1 MDRREHESFYS
12 EKQFRESY
20 QYYLGQIS
28 GSGRILFNTVIIFI
42 CAAMVSL
49 PFIQVN
55 ISVKAPGI
63 IRPVSEKTLISSLI
77 AGKVEKIHCND
88 GDMVFRGQV
97 LITLKR
103 EHLLIDLNHKKHEEM
118 LLLNEITDLEN
129 LLAAKDTE
137 MVSVKYRLEYNNFRS
152 SLKMVEEELNK
163 TTKEKER
170 YKGLH
175 REKYISDQEY
185 DDLVYAELLKKSEF
199 DYLMNSTYNKWQNE
213 LAGLYYTINQLRTAI
228 TRTEKELEYSVIIA
242 PVTGYLEQFTGIY
255 EGSNIQPG
263 IQLAT
268 ISPDT
273 VLIGEIYITPTHIGK
288 IKNGQEIVMIV
299 DAFDYR
305 EWGTLRG
312 IITDIP
318 DDFILINNQPLFK
331 VRCQPDRNFLS
342 LKNGL
347 QGKLK
352 KGMTFQ
358 ARCLVT
364 RKSISQLI
372 LNRIDTRFNPS
383 VSKQEV
389 IIP

>member
-42 CAAMVSL
+42 CAAMVIL

-103 EHLLIDLNHKKHEEM
+103 EHLRIDLNHKKHEEM

-129 LLAAKDTE
+129 LLAGKDTE
-137 MVSVKYRLEYNNFRS
+137 MVSVKYRLEYTNFRS
-152 SLKMVEEELNK
+152 SIRMVEEELHK

-170 YKGLH
+170 YKDLH

-185 DDLVYAELLKKSEF
+185 DNLVYAELLKKSEF

-213 LAGLYYTINQLRTAI
+213 LAELYYTINQLRTAI

-273 VLIGEIYITPTHIGK
+273 VLIGEIYVTPTHIGK
-288 IKNGQEIVMIV
+288 IKNGQEIMMIV

-305 EWGTLRG
+305 EWGTLHG

-331 VRCQPDRNFLS
+331 VRCQPDRDFLS

-372 LNRIDTRFNPS
+372 LNRIDSGFNPS

>member
-42 CAAMVSL
+42 CSAMVIL

-88 GDMVFRGQV
+88 GDMVFKGQV

-103 EHLLIDLNHKKHEEM
+103 EHLRIDLNHKKHEEM

-129 LLAAKDTE
+129 LLAGKDTE
-137 MVSVKYRLEYNNFRS
+137 MVSVKYRLEYTNFRS
-152 SLKMVEEELNK
+152 SIRMVEEELHK

-170 YKGLH
+170 YKDLH

-185 DDLVYAELLKKSEF
+185 DNLVYAELLKKSEF

-213 LAGLYYTINQLRTAI
+213 LAELYYTINQLRTAI

-273 VLIGEIYITPTHIGK
+273 VLIGEIYVTPTHIGK
-288 IKNGQEIVMIV
+288 IKNGQEIMMIV

-305 EWGTLRG
+305 EWGTLHG

-331 VRCQPDRNFLS
+331 VRCQPDRDFLS

-372 LNRIDTRFNPS
+372 LNRIDSGFNPS

>member
-42 CAAMVSL
+42 CSAMVIL

-103 EHLLIDLNHKKHEEM
+103 EHLRIDLNHKKHEEM

-129 LLAAKDTE
+129 LLAGKDTE
-137 MVSVKYRLEYNNFRS
+137 MVSVKYRLEYTNFRS
-152 SLKMVEEELNK
+152 SIRMVEEELHK

-170 YKGLH
+170 YKDLH

-185 DDLVYAELLKKSEF
+185 DNLVYAELLKKSEF

-213 LAGLYYTINQLRTAI
+213 LAELYYTINQLRTAI

-273 VLIGEIYITPTHIGK
+273 VLIGEIYVTPTHIGK
-288 IKNGQEIVMIV
+288 IKNGQEIMMIV

-305 EWGTLRG
+305 EWGTLHG

-331 VRCQPDRNFLS
+331 VRCQPDRDFLS

-372 LNRIDTRFNPS
+372 LNRIDSGFNPS